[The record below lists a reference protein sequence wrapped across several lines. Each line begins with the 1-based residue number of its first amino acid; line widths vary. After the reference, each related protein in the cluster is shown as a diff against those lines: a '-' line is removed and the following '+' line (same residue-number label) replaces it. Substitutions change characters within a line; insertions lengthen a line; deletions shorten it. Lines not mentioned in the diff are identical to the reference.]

1 MESPLTRRKTLGA
14 IGVAGAAGLAGCS
27 DVFAD
32 DPKPDDLK
40 RFEGWPSYRYD
51 AANSGRNPDA
61 IGPKADLE
69 TAWQQDLEPPGD
81 GVLTEFSCPLVLG
94 TRVIVAFDFDGGG
107 RETHVIAVD
116 RETGEEDWSE
126 SFELAPDGSNAA
138 TAMPSRTLE
147 SDGVAVYLV
156 TLDGGP
162 TLRALDPETGDER
175 WQAALERQ
183 LYSPLTADGD
193 SLYAGERTYAVFD
206 ADDGDLERR
215 YEWERDGSVQR
226 LTNEFAPTVTE
237 DVVYASV
244 ADTLRATDR
253 SDGSLLWSAE
263 SPFDSSGED
272 GGIPFTQP
280 VVGDDAVYAIAG
292 DSVRA
297 DAGGGI
303 VALSADD
310 GDQSWS
316 FQPDPSESDADG
328 DDPSASR
335 SGVAGLPLVF
345 EESETICAAG
355 FEGGERTF
363 FGLEAEDGTVRWEL
377 DGIGGLVPV
386 VADGVVY
393 TSGEGGIVA
402 IDPADGSTVG
412 SGSLDLDE
420 RTNVAH
426 TPAIAED
433 RLYVNTSEGAV
444 AIGP

>member
-1 MESPLTRRKTLGA
+1 MESPLTRRETLGA
-14 IGVAGAAGLAGCS
+14 IAGAGAVGAAGCLDVLS
-27 DVFAD
+27 DD
-32 DPKPDDLK
+32 QTRL
-40 RFEGWPSYRYD
+40 EGWPSYRYD

-61 IGPKADLE
+61 AGPNGDLE
-69 TAWQQDLEPPGD
+69 TAWKQDLEPPGD
-81 GVLTEFSCPLVLG
+81 GYPSELSCPFVLG
-94 TRVIVAFDFDGGG
+94 ERVIVAFDFDGGVS

-116 RETGEEDWSE
+116 RETGEQDWSE
-126 SFELAPDGSNAA
+126 TFELAPDGSNAA

-162 TLRALDPETGDER
+162 TLRALDPESGDER
-175 WQAALERQ
+175 WQASIERQ
-183 LYSPLTADGD
+183 LYSPLTADGG

-226 LTNEFAPTVTE
+226 LTNEFPPTVTE

-253 SDGSLLWSAE
+253 DDGSLLWSAE
-263 SPFDSSGED
+263 SPFDSKVDD
-272 GGIPFTQP
+272 GGVPLTQP

-303 VALSADD
+303 VALSTND
-310 GDQSWS
+310 GDQLWS
-316 FQPDPSESDADG
+316 FQPDPTESDADG
-328 DDPSASR
+328 NGPSASR

-345 EESETICAAG
+345 EESETICAIG

-363 FGLEAEDGTVRWEL
+363 FGLEAEDGSVRWDL
-377 DGIGGLVPV
+377 D
-386 VADGVVY
+386 
-393 TSGEGGIVA
+393 GIVA

-412 SGSLDLDE
+412 SGTLDLGE
-420 RTNVAH
+420 RANVAH
-426 TPAIAED
+426 TPAIADD